1 MRKSYKHIPI
11 NERLRTLNAQR
22 KITPELYIQIYCL
35 FLKDKF

>member
-22 KITPELYIQIYCL
+22 KITPELYKIIY
-35 FLKDKF
+35 FFFRTV